1 MKKSILFFAFTLIV
15 NLTFGQ
21 NVLYLK
27 NGDKI
32 NGKFEGYKKD
42 TIIFNLQG
50 NKLKYSSKVV
60 SAIYFDQL
68 IAPKNI
74 TNSIELNKAESKQ
87 EGKIY
92 GVITYF
98 FNKNYGDKPDVGAKV
113 FIVDSSKVSGFD
125 ISLLDSF
132 HYGNS
137 YRQMYLSYK
146 SMKMDVPIEVM
157 NQVKKYNVE
166 NKTSFDSLDY
176 RTYRSVF
183 GKIQI
188 SKYVKETVI
197 DGVGNYSLNV
207 LPGTY
212 YVYIKSNNRKG
223 SSITEISGKVRCFKI
238 IVKDGNETN
247 VSYNFGLY

>member
-1 MKKSILFFAFTLIV
+1 MKKSIFFFALTFIV

-50 NKLKYSSKVV
+50 NKIKYSSKAV

-74 TNSIELNKAESKQ
+74 TNLNELDKAESKQ

-113 FIVDSSKVSGFD
+113 FIVDSSKVKDFD
-125 ISLLDSF
+125 ISLLDTF

-137 YRQMYLSYK
+137 YRQMYLFYK
-146 SMKMDVPIEVM
+146 SIKMKVPIELM
-157 NQVKKYNVE
+157 IQVRKYNVE
-166 NKTSFDSLDY
+166 NKNSFDSLDY
-176 RTYRSVF
+176 RAFQSIIE
-183 GKIQI
+183 KIEN
-188 SKYVKETVI
+188 SKYVKEIVI

-212 YVYIKSNNRKG
+212 YVCFKSNNRK
-223 SSITEISGKVRCFKI
+223 SSNVTESDGKVRCFKA
-238 IVKDGNETN
+238 IVKDGDDTN
-247 VSYNFGLY
+247 VSYNFELD